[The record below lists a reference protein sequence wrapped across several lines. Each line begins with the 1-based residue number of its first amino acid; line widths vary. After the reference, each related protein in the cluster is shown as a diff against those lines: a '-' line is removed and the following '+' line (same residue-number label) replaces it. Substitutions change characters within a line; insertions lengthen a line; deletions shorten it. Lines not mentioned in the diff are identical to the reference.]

1 MTPHQSEA
9 HSCLKRG
16 YITMDRIQLRDNKGN
31 LTGWIET
38 VHGGRKQIR
47 DNRGILLGWYDAS
60 SDKTTCART
69 GRWIGMGEQLTSLL

>member
-1 MTPHQSEA
+1 MSPSEFKLMFYNLEA
-9 HSCLKRG
+9 L
-16 YITMDRIQLRDNKGN
+16 TMNRIQLRNNKGN
-31 LTGWIET
+31 LIGWIET

-47 DNRGILLGWYDAS
+47 DSRGALLGWYDSA